1 MWRFLVLTSSDE
13 SKEERLDEII
23 SRVDATQRSQVLM
36 HETLSRIVQEIQD
49 FKVRQREARS

>member
-1 MWRFLVLTSSDE
+1 LTSSDE